1 MMYVLVCTCGYV
13 AEWVSGCA
21 GLYTTKT
28 ADRNDLKLGTIVV
41 LDTASKPS
49 DFGFKRIT
57 ISGNSEPL
65 LTESKFIKDNAA
77 PQRHCYSDIVEK
89 GLMRRDRG
97 SVASSPVWGLSSY
110 LEISR
115 GTFRHNGTFPVEE

>member
-1 MMYVLVCTCGYV
+1 MCVYVCGCACVHGYV

-21 GLYTTKT
+21 GVYTTKT

-89 GLMRRDRG
+89 GVHAQGPGERRELPG
-97 SVASSPVWGLSSY
+97 MGPQL
-110 LEISR
+110 I
-115 GTFRHNGTFPVEE
+115 FRNLTGHI